1 MVRLVVVC
9 VAWMMHGAPD
19 IPNSGLP
26 WLPAQGD
33 TAWSAIGTYV
43 NTHEIFTTLAAVTPR
58 RWRASEW
65 LDLYYTLHCQL
76 RYRMFFSLVIASIL
90 YFFFKL
96 FKIFGS
102 TSRNALSHIRRV
114 WNDAACDAGLLTS
127 ASSTCTTCTNPTW
140 PSNSTSSTLW
150 FAANTTTTLPQTYLP
165 QIGSSTQQNTQR
177 TNKHLNLILAGQ
189 KLYFIFYVCNFRTF
203 C

>member
-65 LDLYYTLHCQL
+65 LDLYYTLHRQL
-76 RYRMFFSLVIASIL
+76 RYRMFFSLDPV
-90 YFFFKL
+90 FFFKL
-96 FKIFGS
+96 LQIFGS
-102 TSRNALSHIRRV
+102 TSRHALSHIRRV

-150 FAANTTTTLPQTYLP
+150 FAANTTTTLPQTCLP

-177 TNKHLNLILAGQ
+177 TNKHLNLILAE
-189 KLYFIFYVCNFRTF
+189 KKIIFYFLCFQF
-203 C
+203 